1 MKRIIFIVAFLVTS
15 VGTMAQ
21 NLDSIGNLKN
31 TSETVVTSEM
41 FKLIANIDL
50 GDTDD
55 EVKEMKSMVDNLSE
69 LRVYMTDNS
78 DSAKKMKQIVNGYI
92 SKNNLV
98 KLMHVKEED
107 QMFTFHMR
115 KGSTDKKVRDL
126 IMFMDGNGND
136 GEDSVFLIISG
147 DIDMDQISKITK
159 SLNTPGQK
167 QIEEATKNK

>member
-1 MKRIIFIVAFLVTS
+1 MKRIILIAAFLVTS

-21 NLDSIGNLKN
+21 NLDSIGNLKHV
-31 TSETVVTSEM
+31 SETVVTSEA
-41 FKLIANIDL
+41 FKLIADIDL

-55 EVKEMKSMVDNLSE
+55 DVKEMKRMIDNLSE
-69 LRVYMTDNS
+69 LRVYMTDDS

-98 KLMHVKEED
+98 KLMHVKEDD

-126 IMFMDGNGND
+126 IMFIDGNGN
-136 GEDSVFLIISG
+136 ENEESVFLMISG